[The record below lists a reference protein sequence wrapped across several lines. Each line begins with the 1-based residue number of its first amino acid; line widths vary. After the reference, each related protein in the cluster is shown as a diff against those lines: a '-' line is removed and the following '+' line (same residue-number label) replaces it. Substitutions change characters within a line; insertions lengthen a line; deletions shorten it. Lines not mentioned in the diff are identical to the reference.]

1 MFRENEFASIT
12 LESSVSL
19 TGISQQVNHD
29 MRKNNGRF
37 VILSTEEGV
46 YIQFSGV
53 SDWERDFIMGVHYAV
68 LVQGIQIPFGDCFD
82 GLDWMT
88 LWTGMESISNYFVQY
103 ARTKER
109 THGLELWGWPM
120 MELLCTLSFDG
131 GIKNYV
137 FILNTA
143 SFLCA

>member
-88 LWTGMESISNYFVQY
+88 LWTGTRLHYGGSLCCFSSGHTN
-103 ARTKER
+103 T
-109 THGLELWGWPM
+109 LWR
-120 MELLCTLSFDG
+120 LL
-131 GIKNYV
+131 
-137 FILNTA
+137 
-143 SFLCA
+143 